1 MFIFDAIAREVYL
14 AEIKFRRRD
23 SSREVGLRLQ
33 DLKKALKYWSDAT
46 LVVTIPVERVFYA
59 QKLKELEDII
69 VRTDSGPLI
78 DFNLERQ
85 FGKPNAEITRIAWGR
100 RLSRKAAATYRRR
113 HLMNQP
119 KTSDVN

>member
-1 MFIFDAIAREVYL
+1 LFIFDAIAREVYL

-85 FGKPNAEITRIAWGR
+85 FVPIESLFARIRPQA
-100 RLSRKAAATYRRR
+100 LNKYRSIIRG
-113 HLMNQP
+113 L
-119 KTSDVN
+119 